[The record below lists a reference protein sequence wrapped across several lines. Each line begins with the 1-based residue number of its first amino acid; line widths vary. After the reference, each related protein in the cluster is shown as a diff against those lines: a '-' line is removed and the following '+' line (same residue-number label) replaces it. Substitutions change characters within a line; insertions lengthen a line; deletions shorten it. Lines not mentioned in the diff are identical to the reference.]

1 MVVAALSTTGRGRS
15 LLADLGEFRRRLI
28 RVLIVLAAATAAGL
42 GFAGRALA
50 FLMHPVE
57 ELVYLAPA
65 EAMMTHFRLAFALG
79 MAATLP
85 FALVN
90 AAAFA
95 GRRLARRVRRQ
106 LYWYL
111 ALGMVLFVSGAAF
124 SFFIVMPTVL
134 RFFLSFA
141 SPKIKP
147 LLGLGNYVAF
157 VFGLVIPFGLVFQL
171 PLTIAALA
179 RVGVLSPTA
188 LASQRRFAVLAI
200 FVLAALLT
208 PPDVVS
214 QLMMAGPLLVL
225 YELGVLLARLAW
237 RGRAA
242 QLARESAGR

>member
-1 MVVAALSTTGRGRS
+1 LSRPSGGRT
-15 LLADLGEFRRRLI
+15 LLADIGEFRRRLI
-28 RVLIVLAAATAAGL
+28 RVLIVLAVATATGL
-42 GFAGRALA
+42 FFAGRVLA
-50 FLMHPVE
+50 FLMRPVG

-65 EAMMTHFRLAFALG
+65 EAMMTHFRLAFTLG
-79 MAATLP
+79 MGVTLP

-95 GRRLARRVRRQ
+95 GRRLGRGPRRQ
-106 LYWYL
+106 LYFVL
-111 ALGMVLFVSGAAF
+111 ALGMVLFLCGAAF
-124 SFFIVMPTVL
+124 AFFMVIPAVL

-179 RVGVLSPTA
+179 RVGILSPA
-188 LASQRRFAVLAI
+188 VLAAQRRFAILLI
-200 FVLAALLT
+200 FILAAFLT

-225 YELGVLLARLAW
+225 YEFGVLLAKLAW

-242 QLARESAGR
+242 RAAREAAGR